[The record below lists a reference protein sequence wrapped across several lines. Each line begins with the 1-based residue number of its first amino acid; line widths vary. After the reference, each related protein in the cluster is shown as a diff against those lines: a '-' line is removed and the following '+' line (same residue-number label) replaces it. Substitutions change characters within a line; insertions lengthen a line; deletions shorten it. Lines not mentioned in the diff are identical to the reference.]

1 MFTENKSNNKLSKWK
16 VFTLHIVAPLYTSDL
31 RMHIYATTYKDNKKS
46 LDTKL
51 QSLYLNNL
59 FEKHEKLTYNNVDIL
74 KINK

>member
-1 MFTENKSNNKLSKWK
+1 
-16 VFTLHIVAPLYTSDL
+16 
-31 RMHIYATTYKDNKKS
+31 MHIHATTYKDNKKS

-51 QSLYLNNL
+51 QSFYLNNL